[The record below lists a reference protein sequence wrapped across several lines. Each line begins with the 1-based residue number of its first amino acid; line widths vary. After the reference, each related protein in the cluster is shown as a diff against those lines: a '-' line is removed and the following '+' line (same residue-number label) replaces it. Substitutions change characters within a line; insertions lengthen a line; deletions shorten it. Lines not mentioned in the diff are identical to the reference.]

1 MPLFG
6 RHRDPEPAPVPSGS
20 DTLTAAA
27 PRTLTASTWEL
38 TKKDQEK
45 WGLYPFG
52 NEGWMAELWR
62 LYDLIGEFR
71 FAANWVG
78 SACSRV
84 RIYVADVD
92 ENGRVQQETT
102 DEEVAA
108 FADTIF
114 GGPTQKAEAIRSIGI
129 DLTVSGE
136 CYILGLDGGREPD
149 EWHVV
154 SGNELLRH
162 MGAYN
167 WQPSSLPARPIRPG
181 QDLIIRL
188 WTPHPRNSWYADSP
202 GRGALT
208 VLLELE
214 RLTKFVFAQIDSRLA
229 NAGVLVIPSD
239 VDFPDDGSA
248 TSAAEAYVNR
258 WVQAASAAI
267 QGQGTAAG
275 IVPTVMEMPMEALGK
290 IQFLDMAS
298 QLSAQA
304 QSLRTEAIRRL
315 ALAMDMPPE
324 VLLGAGDT
332 NHWQMWF
339 VQESGIKVHVEPVM
353 TRICEGLTRSYLRRV
368 LLAAGKD
375 PDRYTFWFDTAPLTV
390 RPERLQDAV
399 NMYNLKLVSGDAVRL
414 AGDAAISDAPS
425 DEELLARNL
434 WELVLR
440 DSTLFYEAGVR
451 EALGINIEITA
462 PPTVDA
468 AQGGDGL
475 PPIPQRTGTDQRTTT
490 PIPERSIADGAPADR
505 QVNGPAPESLALIAG
520 SHLMV
525 QRALERA
532 GGKLL
537 TREFRG
543 RFQQVPRM
551 DLHTRVKVTDN
562 DHASVLL
569 DGAWDNLPE
578 LAKIVGDEVD
588 LSQLESTL
596 DTYTRQLLLAS
607 HPHEPNNL
615 VASLERAHL
624 IDRGL

>member
-6 RHRDPEPAPVPSGS
+6 RHKALKPTPEVGSG
-20 DTLTAAA
+20 TLVASSPRRAMTAA
-27 PRTLTASTWEL
+27 TWQLTSE
-38 TKKDQEK
+38 DQKK
-45 WGLYPFG
+45 WGLFPFG
-52 NEGWMAELWR
+52 NTEGWATELWR

-84 RIYVADVD
+84 RIYVAEVD

-102 DEEVAA
+102 NEEIAA
-108 FADTIF
+108 YADVIF
-114 GGPTQKAEAIRSIGI
+114 GGPTQKAEAVRSIGI
-129 DLTVSGE
+129 DLTVAGE
-136 CYILGLDGGREPD
+136 CYILGLDGGTEPD

-154 SGNELLRH
+154 SGQELRRH
-162 MGAYN
+162 MGGYN
-167 WQPSSLPARPIRPG
+167 WAPSLLPEREITPG
-181 QDLIIRL
+181 RDLIIRL

-202 GRGALT
+202 GRGAMA

-214 RLTKFVFAQIDSRLA
+214 RLTNYVFAQIDSRLA
-229 NAGVLVIPSD
+229 NAGVLVIPND
-239 VDFPDDGSA
+239 MDFPDDGTS
-248 TSAAEAYVNR
+248 TSAAEAWMNR

-275 IVPTVMEMPMEALGK
+275 VVPSVMDVPPEALGK
-290 IQFLDMAS
+290 IQFLEMTS

-304 QSLRTEAIRRL
+304 QSLRAEAIRRL

-339 VQESGIKVHVEPVM
+339 VQESGIRVHVEPIM
-353 TRICEGLTRSYLRRV
+353 TRICEGLTKSYLRRV
-368 LLAAGKD
+368 LLASGED

-390 RPERLQDAV
+390 RPERLQDAI
-399 NMYNLKLVSGDAVRL
+399 NLYNLKLISADAVRL

-425 DEELLARNL
+425 EKEFVARNL

-440 DSTLFYEAGVR
+440 DTSLFYEAGIR
-451 EALGINIEITA
+451 EALGVDVEITA
-462 PPTVDA
+462 PAPAVG
-468 AQGGDGL
+468 QGN
-475 PPIPQRTGTDQRTTT
+475 PPIPARTGTDERTTT
-490 PIPERSIADGAPADR
+490 PIPERSIAEGAPQDR
-505 QVNGPAPESLALIAG
+505 QVDGPAPESLALIAG
-520 SHLMV
+520 SHLLV

-562 DHASVLL
+562 DHASTLL
-569 DGAWDNLPE
+569 DGAWDNVAE
-578 LAKIVGDEVD
+578 LAKIVGDDVD
-588 LSQLESTL
+588 LDKLRSTL
-596 DTYTRQLLLAS
+596 DIYTRQLLLAS

>member
-6 RHRDPEPAPVPSGS
+6 RHKALEPTPDQGTSTLVASSPRKA
-20 DTLTAAA
+20 LTAA
-27 PRTLTASTWEL
+27 TWQLTTD
-38 TKKDQEK
+38 DQRK
-45 WGLYPFG
+45 WGLFPFG
-52 NEGWMAELWR
+52 NTEGWATELWR

-84 RIYVADVD
+84 RIYVAEVD

-102 DEEVAA
+102 NEQIAA
-108 FADTIF
+108 YADVIF
-114 GGPTQKAEAIRSIGI
+114 GGPTQKAEAIRSIGV
-129 DLTVSGE
+129 DLTVAGE
-136 CYILGLDGGREPD
+136 CYILGLDGGNEPD

-154 SGNELLRH
+154 SGQELRRH
-162 MGAYN
+162 VGGYN
-167 WQPSSLPARPIRPG
+167 WAPSLLPEREITPG

-202 GRGALT
+202 GRGAMT

-214 RLTKFVFAQIDSRLA
+214 RLTNYVFAQIDSRLA
-229 NAGVLVIPSD
+229 NAGLLVIPSD
-239 VDFPDDGSA
+239 LDFPDDGTA
-248 TSAAEAYVNR
+248 NSAAEAWMNR

-275 IVPTVMEMPMEALGK
+275 VVPSVMDVPADALGK
-290 IQFLDMAS
+290 IQFLELTS

-304 QSLRTEAIRRL
+304 QSLRSEAIRRL

-339 VQESGIKVHVEPVM
+339 VQESGIKVHVEPIM
-353 TRICEGLTRSYLRRV
+353 TRICEGLTKSYLRRV
-368 LLAAGKD
+368 LMASGED

-390 RPERLQDAV
+390 RPERLQDAI
-399 NMYNLKLVSGDAVRL
+399 NLYNLKLVSADTVRL

-425 DEELLARNL
+425 EDELLKRNL

-440 DSTLFYEAGVR
+440 DTSLIYDPGFR
-451 EALGINIEITA
+451 EALGVKIDIVA
-462 PPTVDA
+462 PAPEV
-468 AQGGDGL
+468 GPGN
-475 PPIPQRTGTDQRTTT
+475 PPIPARTGTDQRTTT
-490 PIPERSIADGAPADR
+490 PMPERSIADGAPQDS

-520 SHLMV
+520 SHLLV

-569 DGAWDNLPE
+569 DGAWDNVAE
-578 LAKIVGDEVD
+578 LAKIVGEDVD
-588 LSQLESTL
+588 LDKLRGTL
-596 DTYTRQLLLAS
+596 DIYTRQLLLAS

-615 VASLERAHL
+615 VASLERAQL